1 MWRKLFP
8 PRWRHRN
15 PAIRAEAVSLLD
27 ANDPDLEQ
35 VAFRDTDAGIR
46 RLAAR
51 RLDRLDTL
59 FELSSSDRDES
70 VRLAAQ
76 RKAWQLLAGEEG

>member
-27 ANDPDLEQ
+27 ANDPNLQQ
-35 VAFRDTDAGIR
+35 VALRDADAGIR
-46 RLAAR
+46 RLAVR
-51 RLDRLDTL
+51 RLQRI
-59 FELSSSDRDES
+59 ELLLELASEDPDES
-70 VRLAAQ
+70 VRQAAR
-76 RKAWQLLAGEEG
+76 RKAWQ